1 MNNYDTKIYKG
12 AVIQKQPKGKWT
24 LNNRQVAGYNEAKQ
38 LVDEEIAE
46 HQALKDIDN
55 YVVDVCGGWL

>member
-1 MNNYDTKIYKG
+1 MNNYNTKIYKG

-38 LVDEEIAE
+38 IVDYEEAE
-46 HQALKDIDN
+46 EKALRNIDN
-55 YVVDVCGGWL
+55 YVADVVGGWL